1 MYNEI
6 NSSTLISPSLSS
18 MIQGESFPINNFTE
32 SLIMKKNENFNLKFF
47 DVKNCAFISE
57 MRLQYELRPD
67 IQLSTYN

>member
-1 MYNEI
+1 
-6 NSSTLISPSLSS
+6 